1 MTRFLAYRL
10 HARDTGARP
19 DGRITELTFADL
31 PPGEVL
37 IRVAYSSVNYKDA
50 LAAAGRNAIIRQYP
64 RTGGIDLA
72 GHVAA
77 SDDPRFREG
86 DAVIVHG
93 FGIGVDHDGGHA
105 QYARVRA
112 DWVMPLPAGLTLLEA
127 STLGVAG
134 YTAALALHWMEH
146 NGLAPGH
153 GPVLVS
159 GASGGVGSV
168 AVDILST
175 RGYEVCAMSGK
186 EGEHTY
192 LRELGA
198 SSVIAPEVAAQS
210 GKPLET
216 ARWAGAVDAVG
227 GPVLAWLLRTM
238 QPDGVIASFGNAAGP
253 ELDATVLPFILRGV
267 RLLGINANSPMALRQ
282 RVWAKLA
289 AEYRP
294 RRLASIGQVIGLHE
308 LPEAMDRMLSR
319 GTRGRVVV
327 RMAD

>member
-10 HARDTGARP
+10 HADAANALPG
-19 DGRITELTFADL
+19 GRFTELAFDDL
-31 PPGEVL
+31 PPGEVT
-37 IRVAYSSVNYKDA
+37 IRVAYSSINYKDA

-64 RTGGIDLA
+64 RTGGIDLT
-72 GHVAA
+72 GHVVA
-77 SDDPRFREG
+77 SDDPRFRAG
-86 DAVIVHG
+86 DAVVVHG

-112 DWVMPLPAGLTLLEA
+112 DWVLPLPAGLTLLEA
-127 STLGVAG
+127 STIGVAG

-146 NGLAPGH
+146 NGLQPGQ

-159 GASGGVGSV
+159 GATGGVGSV
-168 AVDILST
+168 AIDILCA
-175 RGYEVCAMSGK
+175 RGYEVCAMTGK
-186 EGEHTY
+186 AGEHPY

-198 SSVIAPEVAAQS
+198 GGFVSPDMAAQS
-210 GKPLET
+210 GKPLEK

-253 ELDATVLPFILRGV
+253 ELDSTVLPFILRGV
-267 RLLGINANSPMALRQ
+267 RLIGINANSPMALRQ
-282 RVWAKLA
+282 RVWEKLA

-294 RRLASIGQVIGLHE
+294 RKLATIGQAIDFRD
-308 LPEAMDRMLSR
+308 LPEAMERMLSR
-319 GTRGRVVV
+319 ATRGRIVV

>member
-10 HARDTGARP
+10 HAEGAHALP
-19 DGRITELTFADL
+19 AGRFTELSFDDL

-37 IRVAYSSVNYKDA
+37 IRVAFSSINFKDA
-50 LAAAGRNAIIRQYP
+50 LAAAGQNGIIRAYP
-64 RTGGIDLA
+64 RTGGIDLT
-72 GHVAA
+72 GHVVA

-86 DAVIVHG
+86 DAVVVHG

-112 DWVMPLPAGLTLLEA
+112 DWVIPLPAGLTLLEA
-127 STLGVAG
+127 STIGVAG

-146 NGLAPGH
+146 NGLQPEQGT
-153 GPVLVS
+153 VLVS
-159 GASGGVGSV
+159 GATGGVGSV
-168 AVDILST
+168 AIDLLGT
-175 RGYEVCAMSGK
+175 RGYDVCAMTGK
-186 EGEHTY
+186 TGEHSY

-198 SSVIAPEVAAQS
+198 SSFVAPEVASQS
-210 GKPLET
+210 SKPLEK

-227 GPVLAWLLRTM
+227 GPVLAWMLRTM

-267 RLLGINANSPMALRQ
+267 RLLGINANSPMSLRQ
-282 RVWAKLA
+282 RVWEKLA
-289 AEYRP
+289 GTYRP
-294 RRLASIGQVIGLHE
+294 RKLATIGQVIE
-308 LPEAMDRMLSR
+308 FRDLPETMARMLSR
-319 GTRGRVVV
+319 ATRGRIVV

>member
-146 NGLAPGH
+146 NGLAPDH

-198 SSVIAPEVAAQS
+198 SSVIAPEVAAQR

-294 RRLASIGQVIGLHE
+294 RRLASIGQVIGLQE